1 MVVRKVKVEVS
12 RQVVWIWSVV
22 CAERGRG
29 MDNCLGDEVEAIAVI
44 LLTVLDCK

>member
-1 MVVRKVKVEVS
+1 MVVRKVIVEVS

-29 MDNCLGDEVEAIAVI
+29 MDNCLGEDVGAIAVI
-44 LLTVLDCK
+44 VNSA